1 MSHGIDGSFI
11 NFALVKDVKGAAN
24 DGIIQ
29 DRGIDSEEEQRH
41 ISELERRVRAFDD
54 EEMYVT
60 LKSFIKYHIKTL
72 AKILVYLEK
81 KEGERK

>member
-11 NFALVKDVKGAAN
+11 NFALVKDVKGARE

-29 DRGIDSEEEQRH
+29 DRGIDTEEEQRH
-41 ISELERRVRAFDD
+41 VSELERRVRAFDD

-60 LKSFIKYHIKTL
+60 LKSFIKYHVKTL
-72 AKILVYLEK
+72 SKILVYLEK
-81 KEGERK
+81 KEGEKK